1 MRDLKDKI
9 QELNEEERTDDVL
22 ANLINAKLELNFEI
36 IKEELYWE

>member
-36 IKEELYWE
+36 FKEELYWE